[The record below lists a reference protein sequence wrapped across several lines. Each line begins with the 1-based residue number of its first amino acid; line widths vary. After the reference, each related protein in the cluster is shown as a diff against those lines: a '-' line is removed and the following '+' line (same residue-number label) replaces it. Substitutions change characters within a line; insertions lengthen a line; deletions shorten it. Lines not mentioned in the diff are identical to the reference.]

1 MPETGRAQQDNTDP
15 GSTAHLRARDRITL
29 DEIAVQLSA
38 VAVWLRQLARAAETP
53 AVPVE
58 LHEWIESWEG
68 TAKSLA
74 RHAENVGTVAE
85 AVEGEAPLAAAF
97 LGGKPWGTAAAGQPR
112 DEFGPAPVVLTVNQ
126 VWHLRNQAQMHPDGP
141 TVAYRAHIGP
151 VEGFESKHAAS
162 RRAAERAAAL
172 REATLATVCPRCEA
186 GPGSSCRTN
195 TGRLSEVFHKPRT
208 AAAEEAMSQ

>member
-1 MPETGRAQQDNTDP
+1 MPETGRAQQDSTDP
-15 GSTAHLRARDRITL
+15 AATAHLRAGEWITM
-29 DEIAVQLSA
+29 DEMAVQLSA

-58 LHEWIESWEG
+58 LADWIGSWQR
-68 TAKSLA
+68 TAKDLE
-74 RHAENVGTVAE
+74 HYAEQVGTIAE
-85 AVEGEAPLAAAF
+85 AVEGNAPLATAF
-97 LGGKPWGTAAAGQPR
+97 QGGKSWGIEAAGQPR

-126 VWHLRNQAQMHPDGP
+126 VWHLRNQAQLYPDQP
-141 TVAYRAHIGP
+141 TVTYREHIGP
-151 VEGFESKHAAS
+151 VEGFESKHAGE
-162 RRAAERAAAL
+162 RRAAERAKAL
-172 REATLATVCPRCEA
+172 HAATLATVCPRCQA

>member
-1 MPETGRAQQDNTDP
+1 MPDVGRAQQDSTDP
-15 GSTAHLRARDRITL
+15 AATAHLRNGERITM
-29 DEIAVQLSA
+29 DEMAVQLSA
-38 VAVWLRQLARAAETP
+38 IAVWLRQLARAAETP

-68 TAKSLA
+68 TARSLA
-74 RHAENVGTVAE
+74 RYAENVGTVAD
-85 AVEGEAPLAAAF
+85 AVEGEAPLATAF
-97 LGGKPWGTAAAGQPR
+97 LGGKPWGAEAAGQLR

-141 TVAYRAHIGP
+141 TVTYREQIGP

-162 RRAAERAAAL
+162 RRAAERAVAL
-172 REATLATVCPRCEA
+172 REVTLATVCPRCEA
-186 GPGSSCRTN
+186 GPGSPCRTN

-208 AAAEEAMSQ
+208 AVAEEAMNQ